1 MLTTKVAM
9 RSCCRFLVGTILIW
23 FALTPTA
30 NAQSEFDN
38 AQKEAI
44 GELIRDYLLENPELV
59 AEAMDKYYV
68 EREAKLEAEAMAALR
83 ENWDELLSDPSSY
96 VAGNPEGDLTVV
108 EFFDYNC
115 SFCRLA
121 MPILLKTLKNDSN
134 IRLVL
139 KEFPIRGRD
148 SEKVARMAMAS
159 LSQEKYFD
167 YHVALMEAE
176 GHMTVDRAKDIAKD
190 MHLNVKQLRKDMD
203 DPEFDK
209 IIARNEELA
218 DLLFVDGTPSFI
230 IGEQI
235 IRGWPGEEK
244 FLSLIA
250 EARGE
255 QLD

>member
-1 MLTTKVAM
+1 MLTTKIAM
-9 RSCCRFLVGTILIW
+9 KSCSLFLVGAILIW
-23 FALTPTA
+23 FALSPTA
-30 NAQSEFDN
+30 NAQSKFDN

-44 GELIRDYLLENPELV
+44 GEIIHEYLLENPELV

-68 EREAKLEAEAMAALR
+68 ERDAKIEAEAMAALR
-83 ENWDELLSDPSSY
+83 ANWDELLSDPFSY
-96 VAGNPEGDLTVV
+96 VAGNPEGDVTVI

-115 SFCRLA
+115 SYCRLA
-121 MPILLKTLKNDSN
+121 MPTILKALKKDSN

-148 SEKVARMAMAS
+148 SEKVARMALAS

-167 YHVALMEAE
+167 YHIALMEVE
-176 GHMTVDRAKDIAKD
+176 GQMTEDRAKDIAKD
-190 MHLNVKQLRKDMD
+190 LRLNVKQLRKDMD

-209 IIARNEELA
+209 IIARNDELA
-218 DLLFVDGTPSFI
+218 ELLFVDGTPSFI

-244 FLSLIA
+244 FLSFIA

-255 QLD
+255 ELD